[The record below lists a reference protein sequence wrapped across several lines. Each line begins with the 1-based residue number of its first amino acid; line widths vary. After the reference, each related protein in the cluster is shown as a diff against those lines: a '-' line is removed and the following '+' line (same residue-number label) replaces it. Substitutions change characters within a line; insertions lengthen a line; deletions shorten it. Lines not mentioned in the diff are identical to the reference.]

1 MFSLSSHVSIILT
14 TFPADLWSN
23 SQLFSSADIHSL
35 TVVSSTTLTFTC
47 WDGFAHPLPPHIP
60 CAPNQD
66 AACSCPA
73 CSPLTRV
80 SPLSPPCSPLHT
92 QGYPSRLTRSSR
104 ELLGLLWDRLHVTFS
119 SIPAPLGSQGVV
131 MGLKPQEEGGESRGK
146 PGF

>member
-23 SQLFSSADIHSL
+23 SQQCRYSLFNCGLKYHS
-35 TVVSSTTLTFTC
+35 FTC